1 MAPSEMVAWECG
13 ACTFTN
19 EDVLRRDCQMC
30 MTERPLRYA
39 VLPGAG
45 ASATA
50 RTTTVDRREQA
61 RLAAASDAEE
71 DTPPAAADEEP
82 IAEGV
87 PVVPAQRPVAV
98 ELDRRAVLERLV
110 GSLVDI
116 VGTTANNRGRSCP
129 RHSCCGMQVAEK
141 STVAFRREQLVF
153 RDQREEDVVAV
164 YLVAH
169 GVMTCKV
176 GFLPA
181 HLNRRARDYDGLVAR
196 VVAVYSDRCTN
207 LVKRQK
213 FRRNFGCCAAKI
225 VGEFMVV

>member
-1 MAPSEMVAWECG
+1 MASPSEMIGWECG
-13 ACTFTN
+13 ACTYTN
-19 EDVLRRDCQMC
+19 DDCTRRDCLMC
-30 MTERPLRYA
+30 MTERPKRYF
-39 VLPGAG
+39 VVPGAG

-61 RLAAASDAEE
+61 RLAAARDVDEDDAPPPVE
-71 DTPPAAADEEP
+71 DDP

-87 PVVPAQRPVAV
+87 PVVPVRGAVASSRGV
-98 ELDRRAVLERLV
+98 PLERLV
-110 GSLVDI
+110 GTLVDV

-129 RHSCCGMQVAEK
+129 RHSCCGMQVVEK

-153 RDQREEDVVAV
+153 REGREEDVIAV
-164 YLVAH
+164 YLVVH
-169 GVMTCKV
+169 GVITCKV

-181 HLNRRARDYDGLVAR
+181 HLNHRARDYDGLVAR
-196 VVAVYSDRCTN
+196 VVSVYSDRCTN

-225 VGEFMVV
+225 IGENNVNV

>member
-1 MAPSEMVAWECG
+1 
-13 ACTFTN
+13 
-19 EDVLRRDCQMC
+19 
-30 MTERPLRYA
+30 MTERPKRYFI
-39 VLPGAG
+39 VPGAG
-45 ASATA
+45 VSAT
-50 RTTTVDRREQA
+50 DRREQA
-61 RLAAASDAEE
+61 RLAALRDVDA
-71 DTPPAAADEEP
+71 DDAPPPVDEEP

-87 PVVPAQRPVAV
+87 PVLPVLG
-98 ELDRRAVLERLV
+98 EGGGRRGIALERLV
-110 GSLVDI
+110 GTLVDV

-129 RHSCCGMQVAEK
+129 RHSCCGSQVVER

-153 RDQREEDVVAV
+153 RDQGEEDVVAV
-164 YLVAH
+164 YLISH

-196 VVAVYSDRCTN
+196 VIAVYSDRCTN

-225 VGEFMVV
+225 IGENNVNV